1 MTKGVGPVLSRT
13 GQPKKD
19 KNATPRVSRASSP
32 RFEGGTP
39 STQTARAKS
48 RPGPASRRG
57 ADATCLWFLLLVSF
71 GVPGGL
77 YGVMFARG
85 NLHEVI
91 PHRIYR
97 SGQPSD
103 AQLRSWIP
111 RYGLKTIV
119 NLRGTTA
126 PGAEEEKTVGTSLGV
141 EMVCLSFGAHELMP
155 REGLLRL
162 IEVLQTAQ
170 EPMLL
175 HCYHGVDRA
184 GTASALAAWLRG
196 GQPYD
201 RARWQAYVPSGPWK
215 RPNGIH
221 ISDTL
226 ALYEDY
232 CRRQGRSPD
241 DRSFFK
247 HWARDIYRPDNSSA
261 APDAPQSE
269 TIS

>member
-1 MTKGVGPVLSRT
+1 MLSMT
-13 GQPKKD
+13 GQPRED
-19 KNATPRVSRASSP
+19 CNM
-32 RFEGGTP
+32 
-39 STQTARAKS
+39 AREKP

-57 ADATCLWFLLLVSF
+57 ADGTCLWFLLLMSF

-85 NLHEVI
+85 NLHEVV

-97 SGQPSD
+97 SAQPSD
-103 AQLRSWIP
+103 AQLRSWIS
-111 RYGLKTIV
+111 RYGLKTVV

-126 PGAEEEKTVGTSLGV
+126 PGAAEEETVVTSLGV
-141 EMVCLSFGAHELMP
+141 EMVFLSFGAHELMP
-155 REGLLRL
+155 RERLLRL

-170 EPMLL
+170 EPILL

-232 CRRQGRSPD
+232 CRRHGLNPD

-247 HWARDIYRPDNSSA
+247 RWARDIYRSDDGAA
-261 APDAPQSE
+261 APDTP
-269 TIS
+269 